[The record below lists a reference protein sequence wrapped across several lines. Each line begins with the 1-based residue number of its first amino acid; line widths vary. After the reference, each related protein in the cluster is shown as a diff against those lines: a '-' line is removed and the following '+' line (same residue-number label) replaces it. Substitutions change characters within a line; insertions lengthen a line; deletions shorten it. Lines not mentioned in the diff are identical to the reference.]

1 MKTIKDRDL
10 ATAEE
15 DLSSDVTSR
24 NKGVINTET
33 IAAAGRPQF
42 EEAETV
48 QDEDRAGPELAP
60 LFSHQTER
68 ELRTHWQE
76 IQTGFV
82 DEPRQAVERADQLVA
97 KLMQQLA
104 QSFSD
109 QRNNLERQ
117 WDQAEKIS
125 TEDLRIAA
133 AISVVFRAF
142 TFNLGNRLR
151 APEVRAQFG
160 FRQRTAKGQDVWL

>member
-1 MKTIKDRDL
+1 MKTIKDGDL
-10 ATAEE
+10 ATTEE
-15 DLSSDVTSR
+15 DLSSDVSS
-24 NKGVINTET
+24 NKRGMINTET

-42 EEAETV
+42 QEAETV
-48 QDEDRAGPELAP
+48 QDDGRGEPELAP
-60 LFSHQTER
+60 LFGDQTER

-82 DEPRQAVERADQLVA
+82 DEPRQAVEQADQLVA

-125 TEDLRIAA
+125 TEDLRIALRRYR
-133 AISVVFRAF
+133 SFF
-142 TFNLGNRLR
+142 ERL
-151 APEVRAQFG
+151 
-160 FRQRTAKGQDVWL
+160 LSI